1 MSETAKRTLKD
12 LLSQSFDIFNN
23 YGKDPEALAST
34 YQGFELVL
42 AGYDEDKILK
52 AFQEYLEKNE
62 TMPTP
67 AAIKK
72 IIDWDPL
79 PKSAESRAFDQ
90 KAKESQKEFERY
102 QNLSPE
108 QKKQHDET
116 MAQIRAAANPEAKQ
130 SKGPGKLDYS
140 HWDSMPP
147 EAKELAKIKSP
158 RQAGA

>member
-1 MSETAKRTLKD
+1 
-12 LLSQSFDIFNN
+12 
-23 YGKDPEALAST
+23 LASMF
-34 YQGFELVL
+34 QGFELVL
-42 AGYDEDKILK
+42 AGYSDNQILK
-52 AFQEYLEKNE
+52 AFQEYLAKNE

-102 QNLSPE
+102 HKLSPE
-108 QKKQHDET
+108 EKKKHDEC
-116 MAQIRAAANPEAKQ
+116 MAEIRAAANPEAKQ
-130 SKGPGKLDYS
+130 SKGPGKLDYK
-140 HWDSMPP
+140 HWERMSP
-147 EAKELAKIKSP
+147 EAKEAAKIKSP